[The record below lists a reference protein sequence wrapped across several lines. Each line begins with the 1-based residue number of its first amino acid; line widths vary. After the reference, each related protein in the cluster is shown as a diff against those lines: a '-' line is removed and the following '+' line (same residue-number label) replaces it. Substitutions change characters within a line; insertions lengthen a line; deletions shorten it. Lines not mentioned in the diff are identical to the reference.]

1 MDFLLIALLTLI
13 NGAFAMSEMALTAAK
28 KVRLTAMA
36 ESGDDGAKAALQLA
50 DNPTV
55 MLSTVQIGITSIG
68 MLNGIVGEA
77 AFSDDFQQFLM
88 SFGLAQAWASPIAT
102 TFVVVTITFITL
114 IFGELVPKRIGWAYP
129 EAVARAVAKP
139 MMWLAKAA
147 GPFVKLLA
155 LCTQGVLK
163 LLRIRTDQVQSVT
176 EEELSASLDE
186 GLDAGVIEEHERQMV
201 QNLFHLDDRPLIS
214 IMIPRTDIVWLE
226 ANATVEEALRTAGGS
241 HDANSKTSHSWYPVC
256 QGGLENIVGIVSVA
270 RLLRQQT
277 GNTGQQVGELTS
289 PAVFIPETLSGM
301 ELLEQFK
308 LQSARLVFVVDE
320 YGVCQGLLTPRDLL
334 EAITG
339 ELKPQ
344 VAGDAWATRE
354 ADGSWLLDGLMP
366 IAELKSRLEIEGVFP
381 DEDESHYNTL
391 AGLLMAVAGHLPQQA
406 EQIETTG
413 WRFEI
418 MALEGRRVDRVRARK
433 MTAIQQA
440 QSLQNQ

>member
-1 MDFLLIALLTLI
+1 MDFLLIAVLTLI

-36 ESGDDGAKAALQLA
+36 ESGDDGAKAALELA
-50 DNPTV
+50 DKPTT

-77 AFSDDFQQFLM
+77 AFSEGVQEFLM
-88 SFGLAQAWASPIAT
+88 NLGISATVAAPSAT
-102 TFVVVTITFITL
+102 TFVVIVITFITL

-129 EAVARAVAKP
+129 EAVARVVAKP
-139 MMWLAKAA
+139 MIGLSKAA
-147 GPFVKLLA
+147 SPFVKLLTVT
-155 LCTQGVLK
+155 TQGVLK
-163 LLRIRTDQVQSVT
+163 LLRIRTDQSRSVT
-176 EEELSASLDE
+176 EAEIAASLDE
-186 GLDAGVIEEHERQMV
+186 GMDAGVIEQHERQMV

-226 ANATVEEALRTAGGS
+226 ANATVEDALRKAGGS
-241 HDANSKTSHSWYPVC
+241 IDPEAKLSHSWYPVC
-256 QGGLENIVGIVSVA
+256 QGGLDNIVGIVSVA

-277 GNTGQQVGELTS
+277 GRTGQTIAELAM

-301 ELLEQFK
+301 ELLEQFRQ
-308 LQSARLVFVVDE
+308 QSARLVFVVDE

-344 VAGDAWATRE
+344 VAADAWATRDAE
-354 ADGSWLLDGLMP
+354 GAWQLDGLMP
-366 IAELKSRLEIEGVFP
+366 VAELKIRLEMDDELP
-381 DEDESHYNTL
+381 DEQEGHYNTL
-391 AGLLMAVAGHLPQQA
+391 AGLLMAVTGHLPAQGEA
-406 EQIETTG
+406 IECNG

-418 MALEGRRVDRVRARK
+418 LALEGRRVDRVRARRFV
-433 MTAIQQA
+433 A
-440 QSLQNQ
+440 Q

>member
-36 ESGDDGAKAALQLA
+36 ESGDDGAKAALELA
-50 DNPTV
+50 DKPTT

-77 AFSDDFQQFLM
+77 AFADNVREMLM
-88 SFGLAQAWASPIAT
+88 DWGVSATIAAPSAT
-102 TFVVVTITFITL
+102 TFVVISITFITL

-129 EAVARAVAKP
+129 EAVARVVAKP
-139 MMWLAKAA
+139 MIWLAKAA
-147 GPFVKLLA
+147 SPFVKLLTVT
-155 LCTQGVLK
+155 TQGVLK
-163 LLRIRTDQVQSVT
+163 LLRIRTDQSRSVT
-176 EEELSASLDE
+176 EEELDASLDE
-186 GLDAGVIEEHERQMV
+186 GLQAGVIEEHERQMV

-214 IMIPRTDIVWLE
+214 IMIPRSDIVWLE
-226 ANATVEEALRTAGGS
+226 ADSTVEQALRKAGGS

-256 QGGLENIVGIVSVA
+256 QGGLDNIVGVVSVA

-277 GNTGQQVGELTS
+277 GNTGQQVGELAT

-301 ELLEQFK
+301 ELLEQFRQ
-308 LQSARLVFVVDE
+308 QSARLVFVVDE

-344 VAGDAWATRE
+344 VAADAWATRE
-354 ADGSWLLDGLMP
+354 ADGSWQLDGLMP
-366 IAELKSRLEIEGVFP
+366 VTELKNRLDIEDDLP
-381 DEDESHYNTL
+381 DEEAGHYNTL
-391 AGLLMAVAGHLPQQA
+391 AGLLMAVAGHLPAKA
-406 EQIETTG
+406 EQIECAG
-413 WRFEI
+413 WRFEVL
-418 MALEGRRVDRVRARK
+418 ALEGRRVDRVLARK
-433 MTAIQQA
+433 LTA
-440 QSLQNQ
+440 

>member
-36 ESGDDGAKAALQLA
+36 ESGDDGAKAALELA
-50 DNPTV
+50 DKPTT

-77 AFSDDFQQFLM
+77 AFADNVREMLM
-88 SFGLAQAWASPIAT
+88 DWGVSATIAAPSAT
-102 TFVVVTITFITL
+102 TFVVISITFITL

-129 EAVARAVAKP
+129 EAVARVVAKP
-139 MMWLAKAA
+139 MIWLAKAA
-147 GPFVKLLA
+147 SPFVKLLTVT
-155 LCTQGVLK
+155 TQGVLK
-163 LLRIRTDQVQSVT
+163 LLRIRTDQSRSVT
-176 EEELSASLDE
+176 EEELDASLDE
-186 GLDAGVIEEHERQMV
+186 GLQAGVIEEHERQMV

-214 IMIPRTDIVWLE
+214 IMIPRSDIVWLE
-226 ANATVEEALRTAGGS
+226 ADSTVEQALRKAGGS

-256 QGGLENIVGIVSVA
+256 QGGLDNIVGVVSVA

-277 GNTGQQVGELTS
+277 GNTGQQVGELAT

-301 ELLEQFK
+301 ELLEQFRQ
-308 LQSARLVFVVDE
+308 QSARLVFVVDE

-344 VAGDAWATRE
+344 VAADAWATRE
-354 ADGSWLLDGLMP
+354 ADGSWQLDGLMP
-366 IAELKSRLEIEGVFP
+366 VTELKSRLDIEDDLP
-381 DEDESHYNTL
+381 DEEAGHYNTL
-391 AGLLMAVAGHLPQQA
+391 AGLLMAVAGHLPAKA
-406 EQIETTG
+406 EQIECAG
-413 WRFEI
+413 WRFEVL
-418 MALEGRRVDRVRARK
+418 ALEGRRVDRVLARK
-433 MTAIQQA
+433 LAA
-440 QSLQNQ
+440 